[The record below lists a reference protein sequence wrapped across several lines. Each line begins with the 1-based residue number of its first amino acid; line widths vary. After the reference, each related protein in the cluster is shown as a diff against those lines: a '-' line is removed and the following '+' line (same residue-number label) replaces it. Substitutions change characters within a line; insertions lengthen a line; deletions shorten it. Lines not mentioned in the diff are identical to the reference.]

1 MDFLTFDNVSFT
13 YPLMGDEIETDEN
26 GKPIL
31 PSPVFDYFTA
41 SLPGGFTSLIGPN
54 ASGKS
59 TFMLL
64 AGGRVKPQ
72 QGKVLLFGKDIA
84 ALNEIERNNYASFI
98 YQNMEFEQDDAV
110 KALLEQVQTAGTTRD
125 AKAATQKQSGSS
137 PIQPSL
143 NDVISVF
150 ELEKILD
157 RKLNGISKG
166 EMQRVLMAFAVLYG
180 SKSIFMDEP
189 MFAMEDAQKHK
200 AMEYLRDYSIKNKIP
215 IFIAMHELDLSR
227 KYAENVL
234 LFYPNRD
241 IDFGTPDEVLT
252 NEALEKAY
260 GVPVALLRETEALN
274 RKSLNE
280 AAEAVA
286 ATNEAIAKAEA
297 KQK

>member
-1 MDFLTFDNVSFT
+1 
-13 YPLMGDEIETDEN
+13 
-26 GKPIL
+26 
-31 PSPVFDYFTA
+31 
-41 SLPGGFTSLIGPN
+41 
-54 ASGKS
+54 
-59 TFMLL
+59 MLL

-84 ALNEIERNNYASFI
+84 ALDEASRSRLASFI
-98 YQNMEFEQDDAV
+98 YQNMEFEQDAPV
-110 KALLEQVQTAGTTRD
+110 KSLLEQVQTAGATD
-125 AKAATQKQSGSS
+125 AAGTENAGSRTLS
-137 PIQPSL
+137 AQPALS
-143 NDVISVF
+143 DVISVF

-280 AAEAVA
+280 AADAVA
-286 ATNEAIAKAEA
+286 ATNEAIAKAQA
-297 KQK
+297 KASSKG

>member
-13 YPLMGDEIETDEN
+13 YTLMGDEIETDEN

-84 ALNEIERNNYASFI
+84 ALDEVERNNYASFI

-110 KALLEQVQTAGTTRD
+110 KALLEQVQTAGATRD
-125 AKAATQKQSGSS
+125 AKADAQKQSDSS

-241 IDFGTPDEVLT
+241 IDFGTPEEVLT
-252 NEALEKAY
+252 NESLEKAY

>member
-13 YPLMGDEIETDEN
+13 YPLQGDEIETDEN

-41 SLPGGFTSLIGPN
+41 SLPSGFTSLIGPN

-110 KALLEQVQTAGTTRD
+110 KALLEQVQTAGATRD
-125 AKAATQKQSGSS
+125 AAQKQGVSS
-137 PIQPSL
+137 PALPTLS
-143 NDVISVF
+143 DVISVF

-252 NEALEKAY
+252 NESLEKAY